1 MDVGFPTGTTALFP
15 IVGDPVDQ
23 VKSPAAI
30 TAIFAARGEN
40 AICVPMQMTPA
51 DLPKL
56 MASLH
61 AVKNVGGL
69 LVTVPHKRAALGVC
83 IGATGRAKFIGAA
96 NVLRRHERGWF
107 GDNTDGAGYL
117 DGMARHGFDVA
128 GKRVLLAGCGGAGAA
143 IALEILN
150 RGAAHL
156 AIHDLDIARRD
167 GVIGKLAQRF
177 PGRVTA
183 GGADPTGF
191 DLVAN
196 ATPMG
201 MKAGDPMPIESSAL
215 RPEQFV
221 ACVVTKPEVP
231 PLIEA
236 ARRLGCQTMTGS
248 DMFDAQ
254 AEKLADFLLAAAPS
268 TRRSAGEG
276 RLAENLVS

>member
-1 MDVGFPTGTTALFP
+1 MDAGFPTGATAIFP

-40 AICVPMQMTPA
+40 AVCIPMQVSPA
-51 DLPKL
+51 DLAGL

-61 AVKNVGGL
+61 AVKNVGGI
-69 LVTVPHKRAALGVC
+69 LVTVPHKRASLRCCETSTDRAQFV
-83 IGATGRAKFIGAA
+83 GAV
-96 NVLRRHERGWF
+96 NVLRRSDKGWA

-117 DGMARHGFDVA
+117 DGISRHGFDVA
-128 GKRVLLAGCGGAGAA
+128 GKRALLAGCGGAGAA

-150 RGAAHL
+150 RGAARL
-156 AIHDLDIARRD
+156 AIHDLDILRRD
-167 GVIGKLAQRF
+167 AVVGKLAQRF

-221 ACVVTKPEVP
+221 ACVITKPKIP
-231 PLIEA
+231 PLIEF
-236 ARRLGCQTMTGS
+236 ARRLGCRTMTGS
-248 DMFDAQ
+248 EMFDAQ
-254 AEKLADFLLAAAPS
+254 AEKLADFLLAATPPI
-268 TRRSAGEG
+268 RRSANEE
-276 RLAENLVS
+276 RLAQNLVS

>member
-1 MDVGFPTGTTALFP
+1 MDASFPTGATAIFP

-23 VKSPAAI
+23 VRSPAAI
-30 TAIFAARGEN
+30 SAIFAARGAN
-40 AICVPMQMTPA
+40 AICIPMHVAIAGLAALLT
-51 DLPKL
+51 
-56 MASLH
+56 SLYG
-61 AVKNVGGL
+61 VKNAGGA
-69 LVTVPHKRAALGVC
+69 LVTVPHKRAALTHCENATERARFV
-83 IGATGRAKFIGAA
+83 GAV
-96 NVLRRHERGWF
+96 NVLRRGDNGWI

-117 DGMARHGFDVA
+117 DGIARHGFDVA

-167 GVIGKLAQRF
+167 DVIGKLAQHF

-183 GGADPTGF
+183 DGADPTGF

-201 MKAGDPMPIESSAL
+201 MKAGDPMPIVSSAL

-231 PLIEA
+231 PLIEV
-236 ARRLGCQTMTGS
+236 ARRLGCRTMTGS

-254 AEKLADFLLAAAPS
+254 AEKLADFLLAATPS
-268 TRRSAGEG
+268 TWRSAGE
-276 RLAENLVS
+276 RKLAENLVS

>member
-1 MDVGFPTGTTALFP
+1 MDVGFPTGATAIFP
-15 IVGDPVDQ
+15 IVGDPVEQ

-30 TAIFAARGEN
+30 TAIFAARSEN
-40 AICVPMQMTPA
+40 AVCIPMQVSPT
-51 DLPKL
+51 DLAGL

-61 AVKNVGGL
+61 AVKNVGGI
-69 LVTVPHKRAALGVC
+69 LVTVPHKRAALLCCERSTDRAQFV
-83 IGATGRAKFIGAA
+83 GAV
-96 NVLRRHERGWF
+96 NVLRRSDKRWI

-117 DGMARHGFDVA
+117 DGIARHGFDVA
-128 GKRVLLAGCGGAGAA
+128 GKRALLAGCGGAGAA

-156 AIHDLDIARRD
+156 AIRDLDIARRD
-167 GVIGKLAQRF
+167 DVIGKLAQRF

-201 MKAGDPMPIESSAL
+201 MKAGDPLPIESSAL

-221 ACVVTKPEVP
+221 ACVVTKPEIP
-231 PLIEA
+231 PLIEV
-236 ARRLGCQTMTGS
+236 ARRLGCRTMTGS
-248 DMFDAQ
+248 EMFDAQ
-254 AEKLADFLLAAAPS
+254 AEKLADFLLAAAPPI
-268 TRRSAGEG
+268 RRSVNEE

>member
-1 MDVGFPTGTTALFP
+1 MDVGFPTGMTALFP

-40 AICVPMQMTPA
+40 AICVPMQVTPA

-83 IGATGRAKFIGAA
+83 SGATDRAKFIGAA
-96 NVLRRHERGWF
+96 NVLRRHESGWF

-143 IALEILN
+143 IALEMLS
-150 RGAAHL
+150 RGAAYL
-156 AIHDLDIARRD
+156 AIHDVDSERRD
-167 GVIGKLAQRF
+167 EIVGKLAQHF
-177 PGRVTA
+177 PGRVTS

-201 MKAGDPMPIESSAL
+201 MKAGDPMPVLSSAL

-221 ACVVTKPEVP
+221 ACVVTQPAIP
-231 PLIEA
+231 PLIEV
-236 ARRLGCQTMTGS
+236 ARRLGCRTMTGC

-254 AEKLADFLLAAAPS
+254 AEKLADFLLAATPS
-268 TRRSAGEG
+268 TRLSIGDRK
-276 RLAENLVS
+276 LAENLVS